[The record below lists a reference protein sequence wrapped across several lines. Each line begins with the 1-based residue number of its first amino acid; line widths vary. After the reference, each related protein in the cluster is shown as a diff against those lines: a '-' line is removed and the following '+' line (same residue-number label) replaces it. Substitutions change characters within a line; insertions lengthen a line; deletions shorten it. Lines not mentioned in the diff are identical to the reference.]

1 VDSSHFLMQTLLA
14 DRVITQSDAD
24 RATQHAQAS
33 SCPVTDALV
42 ALNIIT
48 SRSLAILRAKVCEY
62 PFVDLNAFDI
72 DLRNAERLPRGVAER
87 LGVFPLFCLDGVAT
101 VAMLDPFNLQAL
113 DQVRQIIKC
122 EVDPAL
128 CDAAQLTALISRAY
142 TMVSAAAEDQ
152 GLVPEAERDLTTGD
166 EPVVAAVNQILAAGA
181 DAAASDIHVSPDES
195 ALHLRYRVDGV
206 LHPQQGPAKSM
217 HAGIVQRLK
226 VMARLDLTQ
235 TRKPQD
241 GKFRFINRGEPVDV
255 RLSLL
260 PTIHGEN
267 VVMRLLRSGTKIG
280 TMADL
285 GMEPDIARWYADAI
299 QSPHGMVLVTGPT
312 GSGKTTT
319 LYTALAALNTPDVNV
334 MTIEDPV
341 EIRLPMIRQIQA
353 NAEIGLTFATALRSI
368 LRQDPDVVLV
378 GEIRDAETAKIA
390 VQAAMTGHLV
400 LSTLHT
406 NDAIGAI
413 PRLKDFG
420 LPIFA
425 INQGLLCVI
434 AQRLVRR
441 LCAEC
446 STPKMPDDEA
456 LRDLGIDRAAAAGIR
471 HGAGC
476 ARCSG
481 TGYRGR
487 VGVHE
492 LLRMTRRVQRL
503 VEKDAST
510 AELLGAAA
518 HDGFRPMWRDGI
530 AKAMRG
536 VTSVDEL
543 HQLRSSIEG
552 EGLAEPADLAQGLR
566 VAA

>member
-1 VDSSHFLMQTLLA
+1 MDSSHFLMQTLLA
-14 DRVITQSDAD
+14 DRVITQADAD
-24 RATQHAQAS
+24 RATQHAQAN

-42 ALNIIT
+42 SLNIVS
-48 SRSLAILRAKVCEY
+48 SRSMAILRAKICEY

-72 DLRNAERLPRGVAER
+72 DLRNAERLPRAVAER

-142 TMVSAAAEDQ
+142 TMVTASAGDQPVAEAD
-152 GLVPEAERDLTTGD
+152 RDLTTGD
-166 EPVVAAVNQILAAGA
+166 EPVVAAVNQILAAGS
-181 DAAASDIHVSPDES
+181 DAGASDIHVSPDES

-206 LHPQQGPAKSM
+206 LHPQQGPAKGM

-241 GKFRFINRGEPVDV
+241 GKFRFMHRGEPVDV
-255 RLSLL
+255 RLSLI

-267 VVMRLLRSGTKIG
+267 VVMRLLRAGTKIG
-280 TMADL
+280 TIADL
-285 GMEPDIARWYADAI
+285 GMEPDIARWYTDAI
-299 QSPHGMVLVTGPT
+299 NSPHGMVLVTGPT

-319 LYTALAALNTPDVNV
+319 LYTALAALNTPDVNI

-341 EIRLPMIRQIQA
+341 EIRLPLIRQIQA
-353 NAEIGLTFATALRSI
+353 NAEIGLTFASALRSI

-446 STPKMPDDEA
+446 AGPAPVDDDT
-456 LRDLGIDRAAAAGIR
+456 LRELGIDRAGAAGLR
-471 HGAGC
+471 RGAGC
-476 ARCSG
+476 ARCAS

-492 LLRMTRRVQRL
+492 LLRMTRRIQRL
-503 VEKDAST
+503 VEKDAAS

-518 HDGFRPMWRDGI
+518 LDGFQPMWRDGL
-530 AKAMRG
+530 AKALRG
-536 VTSVDEL
+536 VTTVDEL
-543 HQLRSSIEG
+543 RQLRSSIEG
-552 EGLAEPADLAQGLR
+552 ESLDEPLR
-566 VAA
+566 IAA